1 MEEPLT
7 IMLEGT
13 LAVADAAVPAHA
25 GQADA
30 SKVADA
36 TPLIVIDDFPSKRR
50 ITEAELVVI
59 ETYLAEILDEV
70 LGGAQGTASASSRHT
85 RLT

>member
-7 IMLEGT
+7 IALKGT
-13 LAVADAAVPAHA
+13 PAVADAVVPAHT

-36 TPLIVIDDFPSKRR
+36 ALLIVIDDFPSKRR

-59 ETYLAEILDEV
+59 ETYLLDILDEV

>member
-7 IMLEGT
+7 IALEGT
-13 LAVADAAVPAHA
+13 LAVADAVVPAHA

-30 SKVADA
+30 SKLANA
-36 TPLIVIDDFPSKRR
+36 APLIVMDDFPSKRR

-59 ETYLAEILDEV
+59 ETYLADILDEV

>member
-7 IMLEGT
+7 IAPDGMP
-13 LAVADAAVPAHA
+13 AVADAAVPAHA
-25 GQADA
+25 GQADV
-30 SKVADA
+30 SKLADA
-36 TPLIVIDDFPSKRR
+36 APLIVIDDFPSKRR

-59 ETYLAEILDEV
+59 ETYLADILDEV

>member
-1 MEEPLT
+1 MEEPLANT
-7 IMLEGT
+7 PDGT
-13 LAVADAAVPAHA
+13 LAVADDVVPAHA

-30 SKVADA
+30 SNFGDA
-36 TPLIVIDDFPSKRR
+36 SPLIVIDDFPSKRR

-59 ETYLAEILDEV
+59 ETYLADILDEV

>member
-7 IMLEGT
+7 IALEGT
-13 LAVADAAVPAHA
+13 PAVADTVVPA
-25 GQADA
+25 QADA

-59 ETYLAEILDEV
+59 ETYLADILDEV

>member
-7 IMLEGT
+7 IAPEGT
-13 LAVADAAVPAHA
+13 LAVADAVVPAHD
-25 GQADA
+25 GQVDA
-30 SKVADA
+30 SNFANA

-50 ITEAELVVI
+50 IAEAELLVI
-59 ETYLAEILDEV
+59 ETYLADILDEV